1 MYKTQPAPLCMHKM
15 LNDQKLASQFS
26 SKWDLMAI
34 SEECQGSRSPM
45 QPFCSTVHYGGGV
58 GRSQQC
64 LEASKFKIRSTGGQ
78 NGQTL
83 QRQSSLKAIPEQIKG
98 PKVQFIL
105 SLYSAAG
112 SKNSRVHLTTFSFR
126 FQNLCNEA
134 KT

>member
-64 LEASKFKIRSTGGQ
+64 LEASKFRIRSTGGQ
-78 NGQTL
+78 NGQTSIVFNSNSGAN
-83 QRQSSLKAIPEQIKG
+83 QRPQSPIHPFSLFSCREQK
-98 PKVQFIL
+98 FT
-105 SLYSAAG
+105 S
-112 SKNSRVHLTTFSFR
+112 SFNN
-126 FQNLCNEA
+126 FFF
-134 KT
+134 